1 MTPEFAN
8 VLLGA
13 SIFCAVM
20 TPVAALQYRRRGPA
34 AFVMAAAFA
43 VLAVLCW
50 LMRADP
56 TTSARLPLGGLLLLL
71 LLADAALRA
80 RGYPANR
87 PPQPNDPQEPR
98 R

>member
-1 MTPEFAN
+1 MTPEFGN

-13 SIFCAVM
+13 AVFCAVM

-50 LMRADP
+50 LMREDP
-56 TTSARLPLGGLLLLL
+56 ATSARLPLGGLLLLL

-80 RGYPANR
+80 RGLPGDR
-87 PPQPNDPQEPR
+87 TPEKVDPQENAR
-98 R
+98 